1 MNLPIKEVT
10 LPATYC
16 TINNITA
23 VFFIIMSQ
31 QCYLLEAKFHIFK
44 KIQTLTH
51 NHNQFMYVILEKLH

>member
-51 NHNQFMYVILEKLH
+51 NHNQFM